1 MSEPAPLPTA
11 TPPGWYPEPVTRRY
25 RWWDGIQW
33 AFYDP
38 NAPAAAAAAPV
49 GPTPTNPYAGVVY
62 PARYRRPTNGMATA
76 SLVLGIV
83 GLVACT
89 FVIPSVLAVVFGII
103 GVRTA
108 SQLGGTGKGKAIW
121 GLSLGAAV
129 LFVLTVALA
138 INVIV

>member
-1 MSEPAPLPTA
+1 MTEPAPLPTA

-62 PARYRRPTNGMATA
+62 PATYRRPTNGMATA
-76 SLVLGIV
+76 SLVLGII
-83 GLVACT
+83 GILTC
-89 FVIPSVLAVVFGII
+89 FLILPSLLAVIFGTIGII
-103 GVRTA
+103 VANRR
-108 SQLGGTGKGKAIW
+108 GGTGKGVAIW
-121 GLSLGAAV
+121 GLVLGGLVLATFVAAG
-129 LFVLTVALA
+129 LASAL
-138 INVIV
+138 